1 MKKFNIIAV
10 LVLAVTSICICSC
23 TNTNKQTDLPDAVDS
38 FTNYQWDEESINLI
52 NKVEASTSVE
62 EAKQILVESN
72 LSDKIISYLS
82 NKNGGVSKLE
92 YNFLQPNGDTLI
104 VTDTIGTELRSMI
117 SQQRLVVIITYS
129 NGQTEIMFVKCLNGL
144 VSKVS
149 FKDED
154 FIGMELYTLNQNQ
167 GPMHYGATW
176 DDLWNM
182 VYRFNS
188 GSEDLKLYFHAYKKD
203 GYRVKIDLSNKDRLK
218 SATNQYTIKLS
229 KGTSNTNS
237 RTQLEPGDKFRKNM
251 NGSWE
256 FLPN

>member
-1 MKKFNIIAV
+1 MKKINIAI
-10 LVLAVTSICICSC
+10 LVLISLLITICSC

-38 FTNYQWDEESINLI
+38 FTNYQWDQESINI
-52 NKVEASTSVE
+52 IDRVEASTSVE
-62 EAKQILVESN
+62 DAKQILMESG

-182 VYRFNS
+182 VYRFNT
-188 GSEDLKLYFHAYKKD
+188 GSDDLQLYFHAYKKD
-203 GYRVKIDLSNKDRLK
+203 GHRVKINLSNKDRLK
-218 SATNQYTIKLS
+218 KATNEYTIKIS
-229 KGTSNTNS
+229 KGNAEPSS
-237 RTQLEPGDKFRKNM
+237 RIQLEPGDRFRKNM
-251 NGSWE
+251 NGNWE